1 MAKQPHIIIFN
12 PDEMRGDAMAHLG
25 NPASITP
32 NLDAFAAHE
41 AVSFGQ
47 AYCQNPVCVPS
58 RCSFFT
64 GLYPHVRG
72 HRTMSRRQ
80 RPDRRPDPRLD
91 GKPCDRNLLQRPEK
105 AGPR

>member
-12 PDEMRGDAMAHLG
+12 PDEMRGDALAHLG

-58 RCSFFT
+58 RCSFF
-64 GLYPHVRG
+64 YRPVSPCARPPH
-72 HRTMSRRQ
+72 HE
-80 RPDRRPDPRLD
+80 PPAAPR
-91 GKPCDRNLLQRPEK
+91 
-105 AGPR
+105 

>member
-12 PDEMRGDAMAHLG
+12 PDEMRGDALAHLG

-47 AYCQNPVCVPS
+47 AYRQNPVCVPS
-58 RCSFFT
+58 RCSFLPACIPMCAAT
-64 GLYPHVRG
+64 AP
-72 HRTMSRRQ
+72 
-80 RPDRRPDPRLD
+80 
-91 GKPCDRNLLQRPEK
+91 
-105 AGPR
+105 

>member
-12 PDEMRGDAMAHLG
+12 PDEMRGDALAHLG

-47 AYCQNPVCVPS
+47 AEPCLRAQPVQLFYRPISPCARP
-58 RCSFFT
+58 
-64 GLYPHVRG
+64 PH
-72 HRTMSRRQ
+72 HE
-80 RPDRRPDPRLD
+80 PPAAPR
-91 GKPCDRNLLQRPEK
+91 
-105 AGPR
+105 